1 MPRFFQRFSLEK
13 KKRREGRDLKM
24 IVEFKSRQRFR
35 HKRGKEL
42 TYSNNLPVKT
52 LNLLLSFL
60 ITTLFQQ
67 LTPDSTDVAT
77 DKFLIEVSQVS
88 FMVKVDLSHLIS
100 SMAHI
105 NGLCFLTLTSVTEIP
120 NNCNTNH
127 LQNIACHILQS
138 KLSLRD
144 TACALLLIRLP

>member
-13 KKRREGRDLKM
+13 KKKRREGRDLKM
-24 IVEFKSRQRFR
+24 IAEFKSRKRFR

-42 TYSNNLPVKT
+42 TYTNNLPVKT

-60 ITTLFQQ
+60 VTTLFQQ

-77 DKFLIEVSQVS
+77 DKFLIKVSQVS

-105 NGLCFLTLTSVTEIP
+105 NGRCFLTLTSVTEIP
-120 NNCNTNH
+120 NNCNANH

-144 TACALLLIRLP
+144 TACALL